1 MTSLFVGLYGVYLL
15 MVGIRGNAGTLM
27 SDLSQD
33 SPNYLPWLVAIIV
46 IALMSEFDATK
57 DIVKPFAALL
67 LLNFL
72 LKNFSTIKQ
81 EASTIYNLSTK
92 K

>member
-1 MTSLFVGLYGVYLL
+1 